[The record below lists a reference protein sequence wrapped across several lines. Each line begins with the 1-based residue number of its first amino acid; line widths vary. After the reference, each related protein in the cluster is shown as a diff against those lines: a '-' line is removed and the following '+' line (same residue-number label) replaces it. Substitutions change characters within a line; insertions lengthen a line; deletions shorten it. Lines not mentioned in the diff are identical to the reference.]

1 MKAKYEE
8 GEVAIGLDLGGTNI
22 KAGIVN
28 REGKILRR
36 MSVPTEA
43 HQGGEAI
50 LQRIG
55 GVVRMLADEAAAQG
69 WLVRGA
75 GIGTAGQVD
84 STRGVVAGATANLP
98 GWAGMD
104 LGNRLA
110 TLTGLPVLVD
120 NDANAMAFGE
130 AWVGAGRQWR
140 DFVCITLGTGVGGGV
155 VINRRPYRGRNG
167 YAGEIGHHVIA
178 GDGRPCN
185 CGRSGCFE
193 QYASVTAL
201 MGMVRSLGSPA
212 DKELSS
218 PEALF
223 TAAGAGHGPALEVLG
238 EYARNIA
245 VGLANLVYLFDP
257 EGIVVGGAVSKQ
269 GELLLAPVRL
279 ELAGFLLPVFKQA
292 PKVEIVAAQLG
303 NDGGVIG
310 AAAAFFDF

>member
-1 MKAKYEE
+1 MNGIYEG

-28 REGKILRR
+28 GEGEVLRR
-36 MSVPTEA
+36 ISLPTLA
-43 HQGGEAI
+43 YQGGEAL
-50 LQRIG
+50 LQRVAGI
-55 GVVRMLADEAAAQG
+55 VRMLADEADAQG
-69 WLVRGA
+69 SLIRGV

-84 STRGVVAGATANLP
+84 SARGVVAGATANLP
-98 GWAGMD
+98 GWAGME

-110 TLTGLPVLVD
+110 LLTGLPVSVD

-130 AWVGAGRQWR
+130 AWVGAGRQWQN
-140 DFVCITLGTGVGGGV
+140 FICVTLGTGVGGCF

-178 GDGRPCN
+178 DRGRPCN
-185 CGRSGCFE
+185 CGRLGCYE

-201 MGMVRSLGSPA
+201 MGMARDLGSAA
-212 DKELSS
+212 DELDS

-223 TAAGAGHGPALEVLG
+223 AAAAKGHGPALELLR

-245 VGLANLVYLFDP
+245 VGLANLVHLFDP

-269 GELLLAPVRL
+269 GDLLLTPVRR
-279 ELAGFLLPVFKQA
+279 EFAGFLLPVFGQT
-292 PKVEIVAAQLG
+292 PKVDIVAPQLG